1 MFLLDVNVVLAAHRA
16 DHPGHRDVRAWFD
29 ALLAGD
35 DTFTVPTVVW
45 GAFLRLATNRRIFTV
60 PTPRED
66 AFAFVDATCAQPHH
80 LLTSPGPRHLE
91 VVRRLCNE
99 ADATGDLVPD
109 AVVGAIAVEYG
120 CEVVTLDRDFARFA
134 SVRHRRPVPATP
146 G

>member
-1 MFLLDVNVVLAAHRA
+1 VFLLDVNVVLAAHRA

-29 ALLAGD
+29 DLLAGD

-60 PTPRED
+60 PTPREE